1 MILLF
6 ISVSLL
12 IVFAKQEL
20 IIIPEYN
27 KTLKGED
34 KVLVLDYF
42 SSNRWRAFV
51 ISPVLMLLR
60 VLFCAL
66 SMFIGS
72 FFFEKFNNVKY
83 NYFNWLKRLDCKN
96 NLYAF

>member
-1 MILLF
+1 MRKNRFYEVLYGNDRRKESWFMILLF

-72 FFFEKFNNVKY
+72 FFFS
-83 NYFNWLKRLDCKN
+83 
-96 NLYAF
+96 

>member
-1 MILLF
+1 MRKNRFYEVLYGNDRKKESWFMILLF

-51 ISPVLMLLR
+51 ISPVLTLLR

-72 FFFEKFNNVKY
+72 FFFS
-83 NYFNWLKRLDCKN
+83 
-96 NLYAF
+96 

>member
-1 MILLF
+1 MRKNRFYEVLYGNDRKKESWFMILLF

-34 KVLVLDYF
+34 KVMVLDYF

-51 ISPVLMLLR
+51 ISPVLTLLR

-72 FFFEKFNNVKY
+72 FFFS
-83 NYFNWLKRLDCKN
+83 
-96 NLYAF
+96 